1 MLEIVPHESAYLIE
15 HLEEIEAVVT
25 DLSFNVQD
33 DHWLV
38 YCQACC
44 HEHLDLPE
52 ADERQPAYENDP
64 FRQAAA

>member
-1 MLEIVPHESAYLIE
+1 MLEIVPHENAYLIE

-25 DLSFNVQD
+25 ELSFNVQD

-38 YCQACC
+38 YTQACG

-52 ADERQPAYENDP
+52 ADERMLLVEVDP
-64 FRQAAA
+64 YHQAA

>member
-1 MLEIVPHESAYLIE
+1 MLEIVPHESTYLIE

-25 DLSFNVQD
+25 ELSFNVQD

-38 YCQACC
+38 YTQACG

-52 ADERQPAYENDP
+52 PHDRVPLCEVDP
-64 FRQAAA
+64 YRQAA